1 MPNIDK
7 NICAAVTDYIHS
19 WFIYIK
25 QKIKE
30 YKTEKCTLCGKVK
43 EV

>member
-7 NICAAVTDYIHS
+7 SKCAAVADYIHS

-30 YKTEKCTLCGKVK
+30 YKTEKCDKCGKVK